1 MNFLI
6 DLLKKATM
14 GDNFRIKA
22 TPVKYNDK
30 IAQLNTTSN
39 NQFDR
44 LTTNR
49 INQLQ
54 KTGNSVLTQTDNKG
68 TILPGSK

>member
-6 DLLKKATM
+6 DLLKKAVK

-22 TPVKYNDK
+22 TPV

-44 LTTNR
+44 LTTSR
-49 INQLQ
+49 INQIQ
-54 KTGNSVLTQTDNKG
+54 KTGNSVLTQTDSKG
-68 TILPGSK
+68 SILPGSK

>member
-6 DLLKKATM
+6 DLLKKVAK

-22 TPVKYNDK
+22 TPTRYKDK
-30 IAQLNTTSN
+30 IDQLNTTSN

-44 LTTNR
+44 LTTSR
-49 INQLQ
+49 INQIQ
-54 KTGNSVLTQTDNKG
+54 KTGNSVLTQNSSKG
-68 TILPGSK
+68 AILPGS